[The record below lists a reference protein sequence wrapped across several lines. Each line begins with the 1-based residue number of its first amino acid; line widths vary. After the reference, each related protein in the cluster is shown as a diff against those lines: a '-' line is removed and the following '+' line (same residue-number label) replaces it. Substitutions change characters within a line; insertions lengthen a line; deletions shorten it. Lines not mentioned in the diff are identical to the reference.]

1 MGWGFKGNTGF
12 FRTHTLR
19 KFHASN
25 LGLTAEYIDTLQGRG
40 KNEIHETYI
49 KTNPDKLKEVYKSN
63 MGNVM
68 IYRDVKEEVT
78 QEFTI
83 VINVFL
89 SGKEYNVL
97 G

>member
-1 MGWGFKGNTGF
+1 MKFK
-12 FRTHTLR
+12 
-19 KFHASN
+19 
-25 LGLTAEYIDTLQGRG
+25 
-40 KNEIHETYI
+40 TYI

-68 IYRDVKEEVT
+68 IYRAVKDEVT